1 MQFFLYTLGGRDKIN
16 MIGTL
21 NQNQKVTY
29 ETVILAADGDSLPP
43 VDLRLSQCTSE
54 DDLAIYLVG

>member
-1 MQFFLYTLGGRDKIN
+1 

-54 DDLAIYLVG
+54 DDLAIYLVGQ